1 MRRVEPVSPVYPIR
15 DSSSK
20 PKDSKENFREML
32 KKATIKEKNQGE
44 QRKNNQKIDTVSISE
59 EGKRKYE
66 EMQKQAKSLGE
77 R

>member
-1 MRRVEPVSPVYPIR
+1 MRRVEPVSPVYPMR

-32 KKATIKEKNQGE
+32 KKAAMKEKDQDE
-44 QRKNNQKIDTVSISE
+44 QRRNNQKTDTVSISE
-59 EGKRKYE
+59 EGKRKCE
-66 EMQKQAKSLGE
+66 KMQKQVKSSGE